1 MLRHFKTETAE
12 PSFVSFTAWMTLL
25 GVATGVMALIIVMSV
40 MNGFESELQRN
51 MIEAESHIILYRK
64 QGGIRGWEKLKR
76 QIEKADPSIEK
87 VSPIIYQEALFL
99 FQGRVEGGVVEGRL
113 SDKVILSS
121 AKQSEGSSCS
131 IGKEL
136 ALKLGVKKGDRL
148 KVLVPDLKG
157 KSNKVMTLQ
166 ISDIFESGLYEYSS
180 RYVYA
185 DLSYLQKQLGWGDRV
200 SAFKVSVSDPLEAGE
215 ISRKIR
221 SRISFP
227 FFIKTWM
234 TFNKNIFLAI
244 EIEKAVMF
252 VILSGIILVAIFNVV
267 SSLVMIVIEK
277 TKEIAILKAMGM
289 ANRGIANIFLWQG
302 ALMSVA
308 GTALG
313 VVLAFLGCY
322 ALARFRFIELSPD
335 IYFLSYLPVEVR
347 AMEVL
352 VISVGMIFVSLFAA
366 YSPAR
371 RASLLYPVEGIR
383 YE

>member
-1 MLRHFKTETAE
+1 MLRHFKTESGE

-25 GVATGVMALIIVMSV
+25 GVATGVMALIVVISV

-64 QGGIRGWEKLKR
+64 QGGIRGWEDLKR
-76 QIEKADPSIEK
+76 QIEKADPSIRK

-99 FQGRVEGGVVEGRL
+99 FKGRVEGGVVEGHTPQGRPP
-113 SDKVILSS
+113 K
-121 AKQSEGSSCS
+121 GSSCS

-136 ALKLGVKKGDRL
+136 ALKLGVKKGEWL
-148 KVLVPDLKG
+148 KVLVPDPKG
-157 KSNKVMTLQ
+157 KNNKILTLQ
-166 ISDIFESGLYEYSS
+166 IADVFESGLYEYSS

-185 DLSYLQKQLGWGDRV
+185 DLSYLQKHLGWGDRV

-244 EIEKAVMF
+244 AIEKAVMF

-277 TKEIAILKAMGM
+277 TKEISILKAMGM
-289 ANRGIANIFLWQG
+289 ANRRIANIFLWQG

-347 AMEVL
+347 SMEVL
-352 VISVGMIFVSLFAA
+352 VISLGMILVSLLASF
-366 YSPAR
+366 SPAR